1 MLRTLGII
9 EAPQSLA
16 TGSSCRRRRLAG
28 KSVIEWVVRRIT
40 DCQRLDGVIVV
51 AGDGEEDR
59 ELCRSV
65 PPDVPVFHSKS
76 GDALKRVTFALDE
89 FPAEAIV
96 LVRVDWPFVD
106 PNLID
111 RLVTTADA
119 NPGCDYISYC
129 LRDGQPAILSF
140 VGVFAEWCKVKALR
154 KSERR
159 ATDRADRQHV
169 TRYIYSHPEDFCIR
183 LIPAPDQLDRAD
195 VRLTID
201 VEEDWDHLQ
210 DIYDALGPDGLD
222 WQRVVRL
229 LDGQPALRE
238 RMAALNREVG
248 VR

>member
-9 EAPQSLA
+9 EAPRCPTS
-16 TGSSCRRRRLAG
+16 GSDCRRRRLAG
-28 KSVIEWVVRRIT
+28 KSVLEWVVRRIT

-51 AGDGEEDR
+51 AGASDEDR
-59 ELCRSV
+59 DVCRSV
-65 PPDVPVFHSKS
+65 PPDVPVFTSKA
-76 GDALKRVTFALDE
+76 GDSLKRVTQALDE
-89 FPAEAIV
+89 YPAEAIV
-96 LVRVDWPFVD
+96 LVRVDWPFID

-119 NPGCDYISYC
+119 NPACDYISYC

-154 KSERR
+154 KAERR
-159 ATDRADRQHV
+159 AADLADRQNV
-169 TRYIYSHPEDFCIR
+169 TRYVYSHPEDFCIR
-183 LIPAPDQLDRAD
+183 LIPAPDQLDRED
-195 VRLTID
+195 VRLKVD
-201 VEEDWDHLQ
+201 HEEDWDNLQ
-210 DIYDALGPDGLD
+210 DIYEALGPDGLE

-238 RMAALNREVG
+238 RMAALNREVS